1 MSNYH
6 VPVLLSESVDAL
18 NIKKD
23 GVYVDVT
30 FGGGGHSKE
39 ILSRLSGNSRLI
51 VFDQDQD
58 SFVNIPENERL
69 IFANSN
75 FRYLKRFLRY
85 YNIDKID
92 GLLGDLGV
100 SSHHF
105 DSPERGFSFRFE
117 GDLDMRMN
125 QSQEMKASDVLN
137 TYSRQD
143 LTNILRFY
151 GELKNAYKLSNVI
164 CARREEREFATIED
178 FTESINP
185 FIPKF
190 QEHKFLAKI
199 FQALRIETNKE
210 LDALKEML
218 MQASEMLNDEGRLS
232 IISYHSLE
240 DRLVKT
246 FFKTGTFDGKEEK
259 DFYGNSKSNTLK
271 VISKKPILATD
282 EEIEINNRARS
293 AKLRVAEKK

>member
-6 VPVLLSESVDAL
+6 VPVLKDESIDAL

-23 GVYVDVT
+23 GIYVDVT
-30 FGGGGHSKE
+30 FGGGGHSRE
-39 ILSRLSGNSRLI
+39 ILKRLSGNSKLI

-58 SFVNIPENERL
+58 SFINIPESDRM

-75 FRYLKRFLRY
+75 FRYLKRFLRFY
-85 YNIDKID
+85 KIDKID
-92 GLLGDLGV
+92 GLIGDLGV

-125 QSQEMKASDVLN
+125 QNQETKASDILN
-137 TYSRQD
+137 TYSRD
-143 LTNILRFY
+143 KLTNILRYY
-151 GELKNAYKLSNVI
+151 GELKNAFKISNVI
-164 CARREEREFATIED
+164 CSRRENQAFSTIED
-178 FTESINP
+178 FTQALNP
-185 FIPKF
+185 FIPKH

-210 LDALKEML
+210 LDALKMMLEQAVEM
-218 MQASEMLNDEGRLS
+218 MASHARIS

-246 FFKTGTFDGKEEK
+246 FFKTGNFEGLEEK
-259 DFYGNSKSNTLK
+259 DIYGNVKNNQLK
-271 VISKKPILATD
+271 IISRKPILASET
-282 EEIEINNRARS
+282 EIDNNNRARS
-293 AKLRVAEKK
+293 AKLRIAEKI